1 MTIDGSIL
9 AFTGIVAIL
18 TILPGADMA
27 LVAKVTLLDGR
38 RSAFFTSLGICA
50 GLPVH
55 ATASA
60 LGLSLILAT
69 SAEAFTVVK
78 FAGATYL
85 AYLGIRT
92 IRDSLRPTSEV
103 VVDAGRTR
111 SARAAFVQGWLTN
124 VLNPKV
130 ALSTSR
136 SCHSSY
142 RRATT
147 SSPNPCCSL
156 GSTRCSGSPGFR
168 STRTGST
175 VWARSSVE
183 RDAGSSASRVR
194 HSSDSGSASPWSDG
208 ERVARYGPWALPGLA
223 SCRCGSS
230 GPSWL
235 ERSPSL

>member
-18 TILPGADMA
+18 TVLPGADMA

-50 GLPVH
+50 GLPMH

-130 ALSTSR
+130 ALFYLTFL
-136 SCHSSY
+136 
-142 RRATT
+142 
-147 SSPNPCCSL
+147 PQFI
-156 GSTRCSGSPGFR
+156 SPGDNVLAK
-168 STRTGST
+168 SLLL
-175 VWARSSVE
+175 
-183 RDAGSSASRVR
+183 AGIHAV
-194 HSSDSGSASPWSDG
+194 
-208 ERVARYGPWALPGLA
+208 LGLA
-223 SCRCGSS
+223 WLPLYAYGIDRLGALIR
-230 GPSWL
+230 GARRWL
-235 ERSPSL
+235 ERLSGAALIGLGVRLALERR

>member
-38 RSAFFTSLGICA
+38 RAAFFTSLGICA

-130 ALSTSR
+130 ALFYLTFL
-136 SCHSSY
+136 
-142 RRATT
+142 
-147 SSPNPCCSL
+147 PQFI
-156 GSTRCSGSPGFR
+156 SPGDNVLAK
-168 STRTGST
+168 SLLL
-175 VWARSSVE
+175 
-183 RDAGSSASRVR
+183 AGIHAV
-194 HSSDSGSASPWSDG
+194 
-208 ERVARYGPWALPGLA
+208 LGLA
-223 SCRCGSS
+223 
-230 GPSWL
+230 WL
-235 ERSPSL
+235 PLYA